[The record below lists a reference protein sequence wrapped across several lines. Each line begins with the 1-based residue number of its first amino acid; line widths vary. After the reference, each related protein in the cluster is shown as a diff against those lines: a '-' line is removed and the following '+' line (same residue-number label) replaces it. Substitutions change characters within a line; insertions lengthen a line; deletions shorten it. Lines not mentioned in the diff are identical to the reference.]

1 MFENLVKNLS
11 SFFEVHQN
19 KEINQQETNEEYTNR
34 ILKPILEAI
43 KRELLKFKGI
53 KKVAIY
59 SNTGILVAEEQV
71 SKENVTF
78 NLKDLSS
85 IISEIQ
91 KLSDKHSSNFAFSY
105 ILLESFGL
113 FIKKPQNENFYL
125 AVLADKSA
133 PLGAI
138 ISFLNRFEVE

>member
-1 MFENLVKNLS
+1 MY
-11 SFFEVHQN
+11 QN
-19 KEINQQETNEEYTNR
+19 KEVNQQETNEEYTNR

-43 KRELLKFKGI
+43 KKELLKFKGI

-59 SNTGILVAEEQV
+59 SITGILVAEDQV

-78 NLKDLSS
+78 NFENLSS

-91 KLSDKHSSNFAFSY
+91 KLNDKHSSNSAFSY
-105 ILLESFGL
+105 ILLDNFGL
-113 FIKKPQNENFYL
+113 FIKKPQNKNFYL
-125 AVLADKSA
+125 AVLTDKSA
-133 PLGAI
+133 PLGAV